1 MYKKH
6 ISLFKIGVINI
17 YEYLGIYNEE
27 WIMLHAVKIK
37 ASSKKEAISKFKNYL
52 ETNVVSL
59 LDENKIY
66 VIPLF
71 AVETI
76 E

>member
-1 MYKKH
+1 
-6 ISLFKIGVINI
+6 
-17 YEYLGIYNEE
+17 
-27 WIMLHAVKIK
+27 MLHAVKIK
-37 ASSKKEAISKFKNYL
+37 ANSKEEAILKFKNYL
-52 ETNVVSL
+52 KTNVVSL